1 MNNKISVLGSSGQIG
16 SHLVEYLT
24 NKGYAVHKFDID
36 NNIFEDMT
44 IIPNPLLESI
54 IKDSDFVFF
63 LAFDV
68 GGSRYLKKYQ
78 HTFDF
83 INNNSRL
90 MVNTFDLLKKYEK
103 PFIFA
108 SSQMSNMGHSPYGVL
123 KHVGELYTKSL
134 GYFVVK
140 FWNVYGVENNYEKS
154 HVVTDLIRKGLNSDV
169 IDLIT
174 DGEEEREFLYA
185 EDCCEALET
194 IMLNYKDFTPDDE
207 LHITSF
213 QSTKIIDLAHII
225 QNQFEK
231 VGKKVQIIPS
241 IEKDTVQMNM
251 KNKANDFIKKWWQ
264 PKTSIVDGV
273 NKIFTKMY
281 GDIL

>member
-1 MNNKISVLGSSGQIG
+1 
-16 SHLVEYLT
+16 
-24 NKGYAVHKFDID
+24 
-36 NNIFEDMT
+36 
-44 IIPNPLLESI
+44 
-54 IKDSDFVFF
+54 
-63 LAFDV
+63 
-68 GGSRYLKKYQ
+68 
-78 HTFDF
+78 
-83 INNNSRL
+83 